1 MAFPCPACFQPLLAM
16 VEPDLDLECP
26 VCRTTFK
33 VPAPPLPVPRFK
45 PPPVPKVMP
54 DQTVAKPPGSIMFV
68 LGLITLVV
76 GTVCTFGFG
85 LFLFSMIFVT
95 GVIVARIKNGFLRR
109 RYPMLPKLSWG
120 AICWE
125 GVRAIGITM
134 TWGVVAG
141 LSVGF
146 LMNVVGTIWP

>member
-45 PPPVPKVMP
+45 PPPIPKVMP
-54 DQTVAKPPGSIMFV
+54 DQTVAKPPGNLMFA
-68 LGLITLVV
+68 LGVGTLAV
-76 GTVCTFGFG
+76 GTVCTLGFG

-95 GVIVARIKNGFLRR
+95 GVIVARIRNGFLRR

-125 GVRAIGITM
+125 GVRAIGITVS
-134 TWGVVAG
+134 W
-141 LSVGF
+141 SVG
-146 LMNVVGTIWP
+146 VGLIGGLLRAIVSGIWQ

>member
-1 MAFPCPACFQPLLAM
+1 M

-45 PPPVPKVMP
+45 PPPIPKVMP
-54 DQTVAKPPGSIMFV
+54 DQTVAKQPGNLMFV
-68 LGLITLVV
+68 LGVITLVV

-95 GVIVARIKNGFLRR
+95 GVIVARIRNGFLRR

-125 GVRAIGITM
+125 GVRAIGITVS
-134 TWGVVAG
+134 W
-141 LSVGF
+141 SVG
-146 LMNVVGTIWP
+146 VGLIGGLLRAIVSGIWQ

>member
-54 DQTVAKPPGSIMFV
+54 DQTVAKPPGNLMFA
-68 LGLITLVV
+68 LGVGTLAV
-76 GTVCTFGFG
+76 GTVCTLGFG

-95 GVIVARIKNGFLRR
+95 GVIVARIRNGFLRR
-109 RYPMLPKLSWG
+109 RNPMLPKLSWG

-125 GVRAIGITM
+125 GVRAIGITVS
-134 TWGVVAG
+134 W
-141 LSVGF
+141 SVG
-146 LMNVVGTIWP
+146 VGLIGGLLRAIVSGIWQ

>member
-1 MAFPCPACFQPLLAM
+1 M

-54 DQTVAKPPGSIMFV
+54 DQTVANQPGNLMFV

-95 GVIVARIKNGFLRR
+95 GVIVARIRNGFLRR

-120 AICWE
+120 AIC
-125 GVRAIGITM
+125 
-134 TWGVVAG
+134 
-141 LSVGF
+141 
-146 LMNVVGTIWP
+146 